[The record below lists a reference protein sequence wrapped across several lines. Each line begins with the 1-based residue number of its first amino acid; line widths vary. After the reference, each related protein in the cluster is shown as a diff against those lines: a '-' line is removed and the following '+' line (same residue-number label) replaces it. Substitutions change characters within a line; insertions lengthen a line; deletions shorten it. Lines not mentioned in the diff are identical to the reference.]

1 MQNFRIV
8 LIIFLFPLLVF
19 ASVPYTVDFEGVED
33 SHLLKVIRSSSQ
45 LNSLK
50 KRLPSSINALR
61 YRAESDVPEILK
73 VLQAYGYY
81 EATVNMRLQ
90 EEEDGTHVIMNIHL
104 GPVYHLTSYV
114 LNIYSGERSNKVKCL
129 QIDLNALGIHLGKPA
144 IAEPILDAELKL
156 LFLLSECGYPLADII
171 QREILADG
179 EDKTVRVDLEIQ
191 AGPLTSFG
199 NLTIK
204 GLNLVNPRLI
214 HQKMAWHQGERYN
227 SSLVEITQKTLFDT
241 GLFSSVL
248 ITHAEEVNERG
259 ELPMTI
265 EVAESRYRSINA
277 GVSYQTF
284 WGPGIT
290 LGWENRNIDGMGRR
304 LNIQGEATR
313 ISHSG
318 VATYFVSDFRRIGQD
333 YIWQAQA
340 LHEDIRAY
348 HERSYNLTNRLERK
362 LGKKMRISAGAEL
375 EKLYVTSSMDNGI
388 FLLFELPLY
397 FRWSNANSLL
407 NPTDG
412 MTFEYLTVPTLNLKD
427 PRDNYLP
434 QTATFS
440 YYLPLTPN
448 HLVSLAQKFTFGS
461 ILSEKLGFVPAPK
474 RFLGGTGEDL
484 RGYHF
489 KTVSPLAD
497 HHKPIGGRSALYY
510 SLEVRFR
517 VSKTVG
523 LVPFFDFGNVWLQ
536 QLPTFHGKWYKSVGL
551 GLRYFSFIGPIRF
564 DIAFPLDQRKDLD
577 KVLQVF
583 VSIGQMF

>member
-1 MQNFRIV
+1 MRNFRIA
-8 LIIFLFPLLVF
+8 LIIFLSPLFLF

-33 SHLLKVIRSSSQ
+33 SHLLKAIRTSSQ
-45 LNSLK
+45 LSSLK
-50 KRLPSSINALR
+50 NRPPSSVNALR
-61 YRAESDVPEILK
+61 YRAESDLPEILK

-81 EATVNMRLQ
+81 EATATMRLR
-90 EEEDGTHVIMNIHL
+90 EEADITHVIISIHP
-104 GPVYHLTSYV
+104 GPLYRLTSYV
-114 LNIYSGERSNKVKCL
+114 LNIYSGEKSNTVKCL
-129 QIDLNALGIHLGKPA
+129 EIDLNTIGIHLGKA
-144 IAEPILDAELKL
+144 ALAEPILDAELKL
-156 LFLLSECGYPLADII
+156 LFLLSECGYPLAEIV
-171 QREILADG
+171 QREIIADG
-179 EDKTVRVDLEIQ
+179 EKKTVRIDLEIQ
-191 AGPLTSFG
+191 AGAPACFG
-199 NLTIK
+199 NLTIE

-214 HQKMAWHQGERYN
+214 YQKMAWRQGERYN

-248 ITHAEEVNERG
+248 IAHGQEVNEKG

-265 EVAESRYRSINA
+265 QVAESRYRSVNA

-304 LNIQGEATR
+304 LSIQGEATR

-318 VATYFVSDFRRIGQD
+318 VATYFVSDYRRIGQD

-348 HERSYNLTNRLERK
+348 HERSYNLINRLERK
-362 LGKKMRISAGAEL
+362 IGKKMRISAGAEL
-375 EKLYVTSSMDNGI
+375 EKLYVTSSVDNGI
-388 FLLFELPLY
+388 FFLFELPLY

-407 NPTDG
+407 NPTEG
-412 MTFEYLTVPTLNLKD
+412 MTFEYLTVPTLSLKN
-427 PRDNYLP
+427 PRDNYLS
-434 QTATFS
+434 QTLTFS
-440 YYLPLTPN
+440 YYLPLTSD
-448 HLVSLAQKFTFGS
+448 HVISVAQKFTFGS
-461 ILSEKLGFVPAPK
+461 ILSEKLDFVPTPK

-510 SLEVRFR
+510 SLETRFR

-523 LVPFFDFGNVWLQ
+523 LVPFFDFGSVWLEQ
-536 QLPTFHGKWYKSVGL
+536 FPAFHGKWFKSLGL

-564 DIAFPLDQRKDLD
+564 DIAFPLDRRKDLD
-577 KVLQVF
+577 KVLQIF